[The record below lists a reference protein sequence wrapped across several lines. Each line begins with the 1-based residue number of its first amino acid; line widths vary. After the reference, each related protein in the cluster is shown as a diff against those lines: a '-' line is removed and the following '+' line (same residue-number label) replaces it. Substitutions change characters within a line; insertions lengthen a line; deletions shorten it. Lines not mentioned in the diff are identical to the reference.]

1 MVKRVKVGGCWFRT
15 LDVDA
20 GIRAYMGPR
29 GAKRFWHGYY
39 SGKAVDH
46 YTGGAI
52 PIVESASRQEY
63 DLFDDHYDSSASCSA
78 RRRRPPSPTRACP
91 SHGVQ
96 ETHHQRHRPVFP
108 WRPSGGDF
116 KRHDHDTHDRH
127 GIPRCKHCGG
137 QTNFVRFSPATCRSR
152 QNAATRACGS
162 TAWSAPR
169 RRARGR

>member
-1 MVKRVKVGGCWFRT
+1 VKVGGCWFRT

-63 DLFDDHYDSSASCSA
+63 DIRRPLRPRLRAA
-78 RRRRPPSPTRACP
+78 RRAA
-91 SHGVQ
+91 GD
-96 ETHHQRHRPVFP
+96 RHRRQGPVHRTAFKKRTTNGTAPVFP